1 MTERELNR
9 IIDGGLASYLADP
22 VPGLDQRVQQA
33 WTGQRTRPAGV
44 WLALAGIAA
53 AALLAVM
60 WMPRADTPAPVL
72 APVLAP
78 AQIAIHTPAVPVLPV
93 LRMAR
98 PAVRTK
104 ASSSR
109 GIPMSEQERRLLR
122 FAQSHPELMQQ
133 LFADAPL
140 QIAEPLRIEPI
151 VIKPL
156 EAITSVGE

>member
-60 WMPRADTPAPVL
+60 WMPRADTPADIP
-72 APVLAP
+72 AP